1 MYSLR
6 NKILFF
12 LLLFA
17 GPFAAAQV
25 PDTVAQLSLDK
36 SVITEQL
43 KKPIVVNSR
52 GVSGEVN
59 VSKIAAV
66 PSFLGN
72 ADPIRFAR
80 LLPSVSVNTEQEGGL
95 YMQGSDHSHT
105 LISQQGVP
113 IYGAT
118 HLLGLFSVFNAAH
131 FTGMRFETSSGKEP
145 RLGGMIDMRLQ
156 DTLARRVSGE
166 ASLGLLNLQGTLS
179 VPLGSKS
186 ALTVS
191 ARRTYIN
198 LLYGNWLKYA
208 DYPMN
213 YGFTDANV
221 TWLWKPGRKDRVWV
235 DLFGSL
241 DKGELSGGILEQIQA
256 KWYNALGAIHWN
268 HYFSEAT
275 LKQSVYA
282 TTFGLN
288 PRLNVF
294 NIYARMDSYIRDYG
308 YRGNLQWKDWDFGA
322 HFSYYRDG
330 SQCLL
335 QPQSRVLPASQGRR
349 ERKLVPESGKKE
361 LVGLESGSEAHCQ
374 LHGRRQAGLQ
384 LRNQAPEQL
393 QPGYHGHRPSL

>member
-131 FTGMRFETSSGKEP
+131 FS
-145 RLGGMIDMRLQ
+145 
-156 DTLARRVSGE
+156 
-166 ASLGLLNLQGTLS
+166 
-179 VPLGSKS
+179 
-186 ALTVS
+186 
-191 ARRTYIN
+191 
-198 LLYGNWLKYA
+198 
-208 DYPMN
+208 
-213 YGFTDANV
+213 
-221 TWLWKPGRKDRVWV
+221 
-235 DLFGSL
+235 
-241 DKGELSGGILEQIQA
+241 
-256 KWYNALGAIHWN
+256 
-268 HYFSEAT
+268 
-275 LKQSVYA
+275 
-282 TTFGLN
+282 
-288 PRLNVF
+288 
-294 NIYARMDSYIRDYG
+294 
-308 YRGNLQWKDWDFGA
+308 
-322 HFSYYRDG
+322 
-330 SQCLL
+330 
-335 QPQSRVLPASQGRR
+335 
-349 ERKLVPESGKKE
+349 
-361 LVGLESGSEAHCQ
+361 
-374 LHGRRQAGLQ
+374 
-384 LRNQAPEQL
+384 
-393 QPGYHGHRPSL
+393 